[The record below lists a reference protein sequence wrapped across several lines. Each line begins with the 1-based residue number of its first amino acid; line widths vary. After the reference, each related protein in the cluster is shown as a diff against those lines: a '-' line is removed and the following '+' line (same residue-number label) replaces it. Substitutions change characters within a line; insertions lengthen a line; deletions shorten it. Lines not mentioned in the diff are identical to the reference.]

1 MFLQKLYGLLDNKTK
16 CDHGKGQLCVLW
28 QRNRVTVWMQLLQ
41 GSFLFWSQ
49 AARGAQVCQT
59 VTD

>member
-16 CDHGKGQLCVLW
+16 GGHEKSQLCVLW

-41 GSFLFWSQ
+41 GSFLFWS
-49 AARGAQVCQT
+49 
-59 VTD
+59 